1 MNKMTKK
8 NTRSASTKAAPAKSK
23 VAAAKKPKATKAKRK
38 VALITGVTGQDGAYL
53 SELLLNKGYEVH
65 GVKRRSSL
73 FNTDRIDHLYHDMHE
88 QGRPFFLHYGD
99 LTDSVNCLRLVK
111 EIQPDEI
118 YNLAAMSHVAVSFE
132 TPEYT
137 ANADGIGT
145 LRILEAIRI
154 LGLEKKTRFYQA
166 STSELYGL
174 VQEIPQKE
182 TTPFYPRSPYAV
194 AKLYGYW
201 ITVNYREAYGLYAC
215 NGILFNHESPIRGE
229 TFVTRK
235 ITRAVARMALGLQDC
250 LYLGNLSAL
259 RDWGHARDYV
269 EMQWLML
276 QQDTPDDF
284 VIATGMQYSV
294 RQFVEFAC
302 NELGIELRW
311 EGEGASEKGIVTA
324 VSNKEAKVKVGDTI
338 VKVDPRYF
346 RPTEVETLLGDPTKA
361 KEKLGWTPKTSLQE
375 LVKEMVQSDYSA
387 AKRDALVKM
396 AGFQAYDYHE

>member
-1 MNKMTKK
+1 MYSN
-8 NTRSASTKAAPAKSK
+8 
-23 VAAAKKPKATKAKRK
+23 K
-38 VALITGVTGQDGAYL
+38 VALITGITGQDGAYL
-53 SELLLNKGYEVH
+53 AELLLKKGYTVH

-73 FNTDRIDHLYHDMHE
+73 FNTDRIDHLYQDPHVDNAK
-88 QGRPFFLHYGD
+88 FKLHYGD
-99 LTDSVNCLRLVK
+99 LTDSTNLIR
-111 EIQPDEI
+111 IIQQTQPDEI

-154 LGLEKKTRFYQA
+154 LGLEKKTKFYQA

-194 AKLYGYW
+194 AKMYAYW
-201 ITVNYREAYGLYAC
+201 ITVNYREAYGIYAC

-235 ITRAVARMALGLQDC
+235 ITRALARIKLNLQDC
-250 LYLGNLSAL
+250 LYLGNMDSL
-259 RDWGHARDYV
+259 RDWGHAKDYV

-276 QQDTPDDF
+276 QQEQAEDF
-284 VIATGMQYSV
+284 VIATGVQYSV
-294 RQFVEFAC
+294 REFVTIAAKEMD
-302 NELGIELRW
+302 IEVRW
-311 EGEGASEKGIVTA
+311 EGSGVDEKGYDNATGKCIVQ
-324 VSNKEAKVKVGDTI
+324 
-338 VKVDPRYF
+338 VDPRYF

-361 KEKLGWTPKTSLQE
+361 HTKLGWKPKTTFHELVSEMVREDLKSAQRDE
-375 LVKEMVQSDYSA
+375 LVKKHGFA
-387 AKRDALVKM
+387 A
-396 AGFQAYDYHE
+396 FDYHE